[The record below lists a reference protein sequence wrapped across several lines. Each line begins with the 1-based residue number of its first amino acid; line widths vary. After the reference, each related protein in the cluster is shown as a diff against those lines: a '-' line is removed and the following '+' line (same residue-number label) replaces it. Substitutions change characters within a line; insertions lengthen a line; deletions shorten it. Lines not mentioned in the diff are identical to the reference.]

1 MDTQKFGAGHAGGVD
16 TFLWD
21 RTVSENND
29 YKRVGIIDNGV
40 CELTPDY
47 YYDSEAMEF
56 AKSMGAVEFVDIFV
70 NMSEDRKFNLVEN
83 ENTSSKILERLAHD
97 NDWRVRLHVA
107 KNPNTTVNI
116 LEKLA
121 SDKDETVKMFIA
133 QNQNTPVEILK
144 KLSLDNN
151 EIVRESIA
159 LNLNTPAE
167 LLKCLTNDENRY
179 ISESATKT
187 LSNNKEYNDL
197 NEEFNNMVK
206 DLKKNQQKSDFKEQL

>member
-47 YYDSEAMEF
+47 YYDDAAREF

-133 QNQNTPVEILK
+133 QNPNTPIDIL
-144 KLSLDNN
+144 
-151 EIVRESIA
+151 ER
-159 LNLNTPAE
+159 
-167 LLKCLTNDENRY
+167 LTKDEDMY
-179 ISESATKT
+179 VSECATKT

-197 NEEFNNMVK
+197 NEEFGDMVEN
-206 DLKKNQQKSDFKEQL
+206 LEKKQQKSDFKEQL